1 MRRIVGYVLL
11 GLGVG
16 LLVLGIAVRVAVY
29 PALAVVPATYPSSS
43 DVAKKTDPP
52 AGTQVSQGKDMKV
65 FVARKDGAQ
74 AITEVRTADVTSTRT
89 TASVPGASVGHDLFW
104 KSQLDTSVPDLG
116 GDPISTSWEG
126 VCFDRVSAQAAQ
138 GCAQAGYR
146 AENGVVTPVKRDGL
160 FFKFPFDTQ
169 QTTYRFW
176 DGVAGQSFAAVYV
189 GSEQIQG
196 LGVYKFVQRIDKVT
210 IPQHLAGGQVSQT
223 VDVPGK
229 FFGLPPSSPA
239 VKATDTYSN
248 TRTLWVEPQTGSII
262 KGTEDLNRVFV
273 YNGIEVPELVG
284 QIGYTDQTVS
294 AGVALA
300 KDSATGLYLVR
311 VLLPAVLIGLGV
323 LLAIAGSVLVFV
335 LRPSTRGGRRS
346 AGVPP
351 GQGAPSSGVIDLTAL
366 DREHADGVS

>member
-1 MRRIVGYVLL
+1 MSLTWPRTEPCPGSCLRRTTSPEAALVPGRAWPCRSPRGRSPRAVGSCSS
-11 GLGVG
+11 
-16 LLVLGIAVRVAVY
+16 A
-29 PALAVVPATYPSSS
+29 PSSRS
-43 DVAKKTDPP
+43 PWRSGP
-52 AGTQVSQGKDMKV
+52 G
-65 FVARKDGAQ
+65 RGAQ
-74 AITEVRTADVTSTRT
+74 PSRSGRR
-89 TASVPGASVGHDLFW
+89 PR
-104 KSQLDTSVPDLG
+104 P
-116 GDPISTSWEG
+116 
-126 VCFDRVSAQAAQ
+126 
-138 GCAQAGYR
+138 
-146 AENGVVTPVKRDGL
+146 
-160 FFKFPFDTQ
+160 
-169 QTTYRFW
+169 RFW

-273 YNGIEVPELVG
+273 YNGVEVPELVG

-351 GQGAPSSGVIDLTAL
+351 QQGLPSSGVIDLTAL